1 MRAIVRRNG
10 GGTLDYFAL
19 RDDKDWFVVGDT
31 VVAHTVRAGVCLV
44 SPDPIGPPG
53 ERVDA
58 WADFLAHVEE
68 RGWSIAVL
76 AASEAWLPVYE
87 ASGLRSVY
95 LGDEAVVDPREFG
108 LEGRERRGLRQAVNR
123 VARAGYTTT
132 FHDPRELEPD
142 VRDQVLELVGGSRRG
157 GAERGFSMTLSR
169 MFDPDDDAL
178 WLAVTR
184 RPDGRVDAF
193 AQWVPSPALGG
204 LSLDVMRR
212 RLGDDIPNGVM
223 DACVVA
229 TIEEVGRRGGT
240 GVSLN
245 FAVLREALAQPDP
258 NGWAALTRPVLQ
270 DMSERTQMSSLA
282 SFNEKFGPRWVPRY
296 VVLGAP
302 EFVATQSL
310 VMAGA
315 EGLAEI
321 PVIGRF
327 LGSDRGTG

>member
-1 MRAIVRRNG
+1 M
-10 GGTLDYFAL
+10 
-19 RDDKDWFVVGDT
+19 
-31 VVAHTVRAGVCLV
+31 
-44 SPDPIGPPG
+44 
-53 ERVDA
+53 
-58 WADFLAHVEE
+58 
-68 RGWSIAVL
+68 
-76 AASEAWLPVYE
+76 
-87 ASGLRSVY
+87 
-95 LGDEAVVDPREFG
+95 
-108 LEGRERRGLRQAVNR
+108 
-123 VARAGYTTT
+123 
-132 FHDPRELEPD
+132 
-142 VRDQVLELVGGSRRG
+142 
-157 GAERGFSMTLSR
+157 
-169 MFDPDDDAL
+169 
-178 WLAVTR
+178 

-212 RLGDDIPNGVM
+212 RLGDDVPNGVM

-282 SFNEKFGPRWVPRY
+282 AFNEKFGPRWVPRY

-327 LGSDRGTG
+327 LGAERGTG